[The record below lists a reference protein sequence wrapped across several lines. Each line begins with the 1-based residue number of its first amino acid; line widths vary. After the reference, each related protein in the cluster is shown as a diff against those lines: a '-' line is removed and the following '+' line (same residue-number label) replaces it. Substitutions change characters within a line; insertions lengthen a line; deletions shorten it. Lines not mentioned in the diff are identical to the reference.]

1 MLAIIVPTMVVGG
14 AGLACAAALA
24 AAARMLAVR
33 EDPRVRELLD
43 ILPGANCGAC
53 GCAGCEGYA
62 QALVAGGAPVNLC
75 TPGGEEVACAV
86 AALLGVDAQPV
97 ERKVAIVLCGGDD
110 TMAGRRFA
118 YNGVADCRA
127 ADAIGGGDKRCRYG
141 CLGYGSCSQACP
153 VGAIEITDEHLAIV
167 HSDLCIGC
175 GLCVDAC
182 PRSIIKLV
190 PASSRIHVLCSSK
203 DKGAVVKRAC
213 AAGCTGCGLCV
224 KLAGNGAIRI
234 QDRLAVIDYSKNLT
248 ANTIAERCPSNCI
261 VIREN

>member
-1 MLAIIVPTMVVGG
+1 MLAIIVPTVVVGG

-33 EDPRVRELLD
+33 EDPRIEEVLD
-43 ILPGANCGAC
+43 ILPGANCGGC
-53 GCAGCEGYA
+53 GYAGCESYA
-62 QALVAGGAPVNLC
+62 KAIVSGGAPVNLC
-75 TPGGEEVACAV
+75 TPGGEEVAGAV

-110 TMAGRRFA
+110 TKAGRRFA
-118 YNGVADCRA
+118 YNGVADCHA
-127 ADAIGGGDKRCRYG
+127 ANAVGGGDKKCRYG
-141 CLGYGSCSQACP
+141 CLGYGSCAQVCP
-153 VGAIEITDEHLAIV
+153 VGAIEIMDEHLAIV

-190 PASSRIHVLCSSK
+190 PAKRRIHVLCSSK
-203 DKGAVVKRAC
+203 DKRATVKQAC
-213 AAGCTGCGLCV
+213 TAGCIGCGLCV

-234 QDRLAVIDYSKNLT
+234 QDRLAVIDYSQDLT
-248 ANTIAERCPSNCI
+248 ADTIANRCPSGCI
-261 VIREN
+261 IIREN